1 MRNVLALTLVLAAC
15 SSSGEGLATIPPDA
29 LPPTVLVR
37 GREVTTDAR
46 PEQPL
51 DARAAFADSMSAD
64 MLAPVVDPDASPV
77 APDSLP
83 VALDTLPPDTGP
95 YVPPVTWTPGPEV
108 TDPALLTCPPTKGN
122 SLGIGKAC
130 TPGQEGQCMAG
141 TSCMC
146 GSKDNLH
153 SLLPKDMPCMCL
165 WHSTAGATSTTATCD
180 PCGEGAGCCLIRG
193 PKFVD
198 RTCLPNS
205 CFFDCRGS

>member
-15 SSSGEGLATIPPDA
+15 SSSGDGLVAPPDA
-29 LPPTVLVR
+29 APAAAVSR
-37 GREVTTDAR
+37 GRQVTDQDTRQAS
-46 PEQPL
+46 QL
-51 DARAAFADSMSAD
+51 DARTALVDSLAADT
-64 MLAPVVDPDASPV
+64 LALVAS
-77 APDSLP
+77 PDSLP
-83 VALDTLPPDTGP
+83 VAPDT
-95 YVPPVTWTPGPEV
+95 YVAPPPPPVTWTPGPEV